1 MAWGIFILYFSL
13 LPGPDIPRVLHQFD
27 DKILHVGIYFVSA
40 LLIYLGFI
48 RFNLRNPLTRVHLGV
63 IVIACILFGSAVELL
78 QHYLVDNRAGE
89 WSDFFAN
96 TSGAAA
102 CVLLLYLFHGR
113 RA

>member
-1 MAWGIFILYFSL
+1 MHA
-13 LPGPDIPRVLHQFD
+13 
-27 DKILHVGIYFVSA
+27 GIYFVSA

-48 RFNLRNPLTRVHLGV
+48 RFNIQNPLTRVYLGV
-63 IVIACILFGSAVELL
+63 IITTCILFGSVVELL
-78 QHYLVDNRAGE
+78 QHYLIANRAGE

-102 CVLLLYLFHGR
+102 CVLLLYFLHGR